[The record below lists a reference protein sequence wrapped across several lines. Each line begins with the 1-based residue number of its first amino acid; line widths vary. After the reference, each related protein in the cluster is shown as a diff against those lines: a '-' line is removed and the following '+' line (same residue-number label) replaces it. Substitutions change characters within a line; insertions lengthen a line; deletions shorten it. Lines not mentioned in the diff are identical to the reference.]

1 MRGDASLARATSLS
15 SGRFC
20 SRNFDV
26 LEIAPPVR
34 RSTGHFLRF
43 PARRP
48 GRRGTRRAR
57 GHVET
62 GSCCGGDAKKRK
74 ADGVARECGKQV
86 FKARSCCLVDRPMEA
101 SMVVVQ
107 GASGKDVQEHVYD
120 VTVAPG
126 IDAAFM
132 IGLTIVMEHS

>member
-1 MRGDASLARATSLS
+1 MVATQRKERPTVSHV
-15 SGRFC
+15 
-20 SRNFDV
+20 NV
-26 LEIAPPVR
+26 ANK
-34 RSTGHFLRF
+34 FLI
-43 PARRP
+43 
-48 GRRGTRRAR
+48 
-57 GHVET
+57 
-62 GSCCGGDAKKRK
+62 
-74 ADGVARECGKQV
+74 
-86 FKARSCCLVDRPMEA
+86 KARSCCLVDRPMEA

>member
-1 MRGDASLARATSLS
+1 
-15 SGRFC
+15 
-20 SRNFDV
+20 
-26 LEIAPPVR
+26 
-34 RSTGHFLRF
+34 
-43 PARRP
+43 
-48 GRRGTRRAR
+48 
-57 GHVET
+57 
-62 GSCCGGDAKKRK
+62 
-74 ADGVARECGKQV
+74 
-86 FKARSCCLVDRPMEA
+86 MEA